1 MKMYANKRIQTAFT
15 LLYPVIIFWLLSIG
29 HTLNSWLI
37 PAIVTLL
44 FCLLWGNLRY
54 LFVSN
59 MLMWIISVPVW
70 WIIESGKEGQ
80 GAVIFAAS
88 LPFIVLAFVGIV
100 LLPEVLIVTIRND
113 ILKKFG
119 SGQ

>member
-29 HTLNSWLI
+29 HALNSWLI

-44 FCLLWGNLRY
+44 FCFLWGNLRY
-54 LFVSN
+54 LFFSN
-59 MLMWIISVPVW
+59 MLMWFIAVPVW

-80 GAVIFAAS
+80 GAAIFAAS
-88 LPFIVLAFVGIV
+88 LPFIVLVFVVIV
-100 LLPEVLIVTIRND
+100 LLPEILIVVIRNE
-113 ILKKFG
+113 IVKKFR
-119 SGQ
+119 